1 MAGSVNSNASAAVRV
16 RTNEREQASESARG
30 GQQQVEV
37 SQRGGGQNEAEVQDR
52 GQRPVEQP
60 APRHAATQSYVDESV
75 EQAVSQL
82 PGSNAR
88 HMEQQRQQ
96 AQQVD
101 RIRQQEQ
108 TSTPQQRISGLSA
121 AEVSGMAA
129 PMRQSDQAAS
139 AARNVPVLDASQVG
153 SLDVMTSR
161 KPVFSDNTLQ
171 VMRESDQQLRSLRAE
186 SRGRATPAVPS
197 AAAVSNASGST
208 RENTEARRLNQTD
221 TRETENA
228 AIATNAAANTS
239 ATNQPVGRPDT
250 VMNRPVGWQAAQRQP
265 KLRQPSQK
273 RQRSVVEAE
282 KNRNATAFNNEGRGN
297 HVYGKVNGMRSLRFR
312 EVAVGSSE
320 IYQAAQQNPEMLN
333 RLFRA
338 YDDNAPDA
346 ASTSVT
352 ELRDYVNSKDM
363 YVATFKPPDNRSQ
376 DAQSRRLRVTEEQ
389 SRGIYLHPVMAAMYT
404 ADFDGDDMSVSFD
417 PDVESILFDPMR
429 QIVDIFGEQ
438 TLNTD
443 FLPVVKILD
452 NYEPGKKA
460 RDFIRITMLKSVSQA
475 DWNTVNPVID
485 AIMRLGDTADTPKRQ
500 SAAWGD
506 VFREVMVMAEKI
518 AGRSTNRA
526 NTIMERVVKDV
537 YQTMHDV
544 FVNTALRPTN
554 ADIVSVADLPE
565 PKTYSDITLYKV
577 LDGIVEGKAPNNFQD
592 LKIALTGY
600 LGDVEGKNAPFR
612 FTADVG
618 KVTKMD
624 SRLQVGNGDFVVDPN
639 NPEQMKSLFETTMK
653 YAESHRM
660 AVGYKKAGRSM
671 YYTQALKERV
681 MSEVGMPS
689 NYSSYKDFIDTFVE
703 SYTTASAMINQSN
716 LSYTTTMRIKEES
729 AVSAITSSKG
739 GMTAADIADPLISVY
754 GLQSVGTMFPELAT
768 TGIMN
773 EDLDPRWKG
782 TPGHVTKLRKY
793 GDDVSKAY
801 EREYENS
808 TTEFFV
814 SSKYSQWS
822 IRKFAHENR
831 MVRGGFNPTKLSS
844 MDDMDNAHV
853 ELEVLLAIAD
863 KATSTASKFN
873 EVQYGKEVK
882 VKGKDGV
889 TRTTID
895 YENTAVKMTS
905 ELLDD
910 IAKSDG
916 TDRMLWVNDDVDT
929 LIANNPDLFHHF
941 DMDSPAGFLHS
952 EWAQAMLD
960 ARHDMDLLGGIRL
973 AMVADWRMER
983 ITALQNDM
991 PSNDDYI
998 TQWAI
1003 AQNNLQLA
1011 KDELA
1016 ASSEVWHGIIRE
1028 FEMEDTPG
1036 EKSVFQMM
1044 RENKDGMLYKRN
1056 QITGE
1061 RYAWTANGEH
1071 DSYYARSFWNNPG
1084 GHMTLRSVIEDT
1096 HMGIKEKQNIIADVV
1111 RYWENDLYLNSWEVG
1126 FQMEIG
1132 NDSSY
1137 SLNGSGQQSALKSYR
1152 DFEQAFNHWGKVCQ
1166 EKLAGDIRS
1175 ASKKYRRRSGYLM
1188 ATLRNLSEH
1197 FENLVEIDDH
1207 MFADSIMSVF
1217 DKNYAQSEKAKQHP
1231 WDNTIYSG
1239 LSMQLNGGVMN
1250 DVERTNDR
1258 MVGVQSMRSI
1268 TVSDVIRVLAD
1279 PNESIEVYD
1288 DYGRVSDPVTRDDLI
1303 RSLLGREPSA
1313 DVESDIWDLLEQNPR
1328 IASALR
1334 IHGVN
1339 TLSDMDGKA
1348 YLGASRSISE
1358 TIEEC
1363 TSNYADPVKRTK
1375 ALLRDHPDYAALI
1388 SLATPARGAVT
1399 RRHRERIVQNEAYL
1413 AYRIS
1418 QAAVTDYDAAAAAE
1432 WILGDLGITQ
1442 TILRDVMASDYDKYL
1457 SQLKLPVMKGS
1468 VDETNADADA
1478 IWYDALR
1485 NLTQDIEDVRKDLP
1499 QNINVGETPLKPG
1512 HLGVDISSLAS
1523 YWDITQ
1529 DLGGSKTNVSTG
1541 IEGAETFRWG
1551 QWASHIQ
1558 ARDTYANLAAVRSD
1572 VDASWNGLWT
1582 SEGEIEVGENGSIAV
1597 GGTPLDDFDSETEIV
1612 SAVPDGYR
1620 VQDRSV
1626 DRHGNQV
1633 SSLFAYSV
1641 SKRSNGAEKFN
1652 LKAKKAGHD
1661 ASRSIVKMHGRY
1673 RTVTDEDTGET
1684 YRASFQDTRNK
1695 LQNILDETGDI
1706 RAVQLEL
1713 AQMMLRENEE
1723 LGYEDLT
1730 LSNYMCIAEVMAK
1743 QTENGQLVLRTLP
1756 MLYEAIKYRVGTAI
1770 DEMNEKQRTKAINDV
1785 VNDVS
1790 ETGIGVVKLDPIMV
1804 LDGLKPCTKSMVKD
1818 GIRPHSSSF
1827 ERNYS
1832 LMQTIEREAMRDGVL
1847 AESQQ
1852 TMKQV
1857 SSEVMKAGDVA
1868 SVMERSE
1875 SMRGY
1880 TIVGRSGRNGE
1891 RGYVRWA
1898 VGPQNAIVIGD
1909 GADNADE
1916 VIELCDRAYKYGM
1929 TVIVSAAHLDLIPES
1944 YAPDAMPCSDVGDAV
1959 IPMFDIRLNGSEATP
1974 YNGGRFAIFQVDPTR
1989 YVTSVEDPLNYF
2001 VLGDAQYKPTEYFAN
2016 RVKNIDS
2023 DSQQIS
2029 AEDLFPNVFRNPA
2042 FAHSITSV
2050 SFASGDTLSRLIADG
2065 VKCTIDYGLVEGAN
2079 GWKQRV
2085 HDVNEAIKRYQ
2096 ERWSSTDAD
2105 GMMCNGEQDCQPG
2118 DIVAWAEC
2126 SIMDQFTGEEQYVLA
2141 PIIPFPLHETKRVP
2155 ETYSVEQVTTI
2166 GDDNML
2172 ISVDWTNTSDVTKSN
2187 AKYFDSSGGANK
2199 GIIDFVDSIKSVGGK
2214 PLMLRDGTPIDNYIA
2229 KASTDSRKVGTD
2241 RRVKTMITLMTKAR
2255 LNGYNFAKSD
2265 KAFPNDPDLKERLL
2279 HERIPSGDWVRI
2291 MRDGITLSSDPKIDA
2306 FLKYEYRKISE
2317 DGGNFSDYLACTY
2330 SDANGIESN
2339 THVMWEFEAMFER
2352 GVEYENCLLKFLH
2365 SMDDKFCPNGFD
2377 DTTDSKYLFR
2387 LKPDAKDFDYGVLE
2401 MEVPYPL
2408 DNGNVAYLWA
2418 NAYIGMS
2425 FFGEEYSGFSQPNV
2439 DGASNFMD
2447 AMNTYAYYGAQLDE
2461 RQARFR
2467 HMWATSDLGRIR
2479 DGGAIGKA

>member
-1 MAGSVNSNASAAVRV
+1 MAGSVNSNASTTVRV
-16 RTNEREQASESARG
+16 RTNEREQASESTR
-30 GQQQVEV
+30 GQQPVEV
-37 SQRGGGQNEAEVQDR
+37 TQRGGGQNEVEVQDR
-52 GQRPVEQP
+52 DQGTNEQYS
-60 APRHAATQSYVDESV
+60 PRRSDTQAYVDESV
-75 EQAVSQL
+75 GQAVSQL
-82 PGSNAR
+82 PGGSSSR
-88 HMEQQRQQ
+88 MEQQERQQ
-96 AQQVD
+96 PQ
-101 RIRQQEQ
+101 RQSMASREA
-108 TSTPQQRISGLSA
+108 SGLGAA
-121 AEVSGMAA
+121 AEASGMAA

-139 AARNVPVLDASQVG
+139 MSRGVPVIDASQVG

-161 KPVFSDNTLQ
+161 RPRFSDNTLQ
-171 VMRESDQQLRSLRAE
+171 AMQESDDQLRSLRTE
-186 SRGRATPAVPS
+186 SRGKTTPAMPS
-197 AAAVSNASGST
+197 SMAVSNASSSA
-208 RENTEARRLNQTD
+208 REDVEARRLNRTD
-221 TRETENA
+221 TREAENA
-228 AIATNAAANTS
+228 KVATETTVSNSGNA
-239 ATNQPVGRPDT
+239 QPVGRPDT
-250 VMNRPVGWQAAQRQP
+250 VMNRPVGWNAAQRQP
-265 KLRQPSQK
+265 RLRQPSQK
-273 RQRSVVEAE
+273 RQRSAMEAE
-282 KNRNATAFNNEGRGN
+282 KNRNATTFNNEGRGN
-297 HVYGKVNGMRSLRFR
+297 HVYGKVNGLRSLRFR
-312 EVAVGSSE
+312 DVGVGSSE
-320 IYQAAQQNPEMLN
+320 IYQAAQQNPDMLN
-333 RLFRA
+333 RLFRT
-338 YDDNAPDA
+338 YDDNAPDV
-346 ASTSVT
+346 SSMSIT
-352 ELRDYVNSKDM
+352 ELRDYVNSRDNI
-363 YVATFKPPDNRSQ
+363 YVGTFKPPDNRSQ
-376 DAQSRRLRVTEEQ
+376 DAQSRRLHVTEDQ

-452 NYEPGKKA
+452 NYEPGKSA
-460 RDFIRITMLKSVSQA
+460 RDFVRTTMLKSVSQA
-475 DWNTVNPVID
+475 DWQTLNPLID
-485 AIMRLGDTADTPKRQ
+485 AILSLGDTVDTPKRQ
-500 SAAWGD
+500 GAAWGE
-506 VFREVMVMAEKI
+506 VFRQAMIVSESI
-518 AGRSTNRA
+518 AGRSRNRA
-526 NTIMERVVKDV
+526 NRIMEGIVKDI
-537 YQTMHDV
+537 YQTMHGV
-544 FVNTALRPTN
+544 FTSNALKPTN
-554 ADIVSVADLPE
+554 ADIVPVAGLLE
-565 PKTYSDITLYKV
+565 PRSYSDIAMYQV
-577 LDGIVEGKAPNNFQD
+577 LDGIVEGRAPNNFQD

-639 NPEQMKSLFETTMK
+639 DPEQMRSLFETTMK

-671 YYTQALKERV
+671 YYTQTLKERV

-689 NYSSYKDFIDTFVE
+689 GYASYKDFIDTFVE

-716 LSYTTTMRIKEES
+716 LSYTTTMRIKDDS
-729 AVSAITSSKG
+729 AAVSPITSSKG
-739 GMTAADIADPLISVY
+739 GMTAADIAEPLISVY
-754 GLQSVGTMFPELAT
+754 GLQSVGAMFPTLAT
-768 TGIMN
+768 TGIMT

-793 GDDVSKAY
+793 GSDVSKAY
-801 EREYENS
+801 EREYDNS
-808 TTEFFV
+808 TEFWV
-814 SSKYSQWS
+814 SGKYSQWS

-831 MVRGGFNPTKLSS
+831 MVRGGFNPKKLSS
-844 MDDMDNAHV
+844 MDDMNDAQV
-853 ELEVLLAIAD
+853 ELEILLAIAD
-863 KATSTASKFN
+863 KVTSTASKFN
-873 EVQYGKEVK
+873 EVQYGKEKNVRGEDGITRK
-882 VKGKDGV
+882 V
-889 TRTTID
+889 ID
-895 YENTAVKMTS
+895 YENTAVEMTS
-905 ELLDD
+905 KLLDD
-910 IAKSDG
+910 IARSDG
-916 TDRMLWVNDDVDT
+916 TDRMLWVNDDIDA

-952 EWAQAMLD
+952 TWAQAMLD
-960 ARHDMDLLGGIRL
+960 ARHDMDFLGGIRL

-983 ITALQNDM
+983 ITALQGDM
-991 PSNDDYI
+991 PGNDDYI

-1044 RENKDGMLYKRN
+1044 REDKDRMLYKVNR
-1056 QITGE
+1056 ITGE
-1061 RYAWTANGEH
+1061 RYAWTASGEH

-1084 GHMTLRSVIEDT
+1084 NHMTLKSVIEDT
-1096 HMGIKEKQNIIADVV
+1096 HIGIKEKQNIIADVV

-1166 EKLAGDIRS
+1166 EKLSKDIER
-1175 ASKKYRRRSGYLM
+1175 ASKKYRKRKGYLM
-1188 ATLRNLSEH
+1188 ATLENLSKH

-1207 MFADSIMSVF
+1207 MFADAIMSVF

-1258 MVGVQSMRSI
+1258 MVGVQSARSI
-1268 TVSDVIRVLAD
+1268 TVNDVIRVLAD
-1279 PNESIEVYD
+1279 PSESIEVYD
-1288 DYGRVSDPVTRDDLI
+1288 EYGRVSDPVTRDDLI
-1303 RSLLGREPSA
+1303 RSMLGREPSS
-1313 DVESDIWDLLEQNPR
+1313 DVESDIWDLLERNPR

-1348 YLGASRSISE
+1348 YLGASRSISD

-1363 TSNYADPVKRTK
+1363 ASNYADPVKRTK
-1375 ALLRDHPDYAALI
+1375 GLLRDHPDYAALI
-1388 SLATPARGAVT
+1388 SLATPAKNAVT
-1399 RRHRERIVQNEAYL
+1399 RTHRERVVQTENYL
-1413 AYRIS
+1413 AYRIT
-1418 QAAVTDYDAAAAAE
+1418 QAAVSDYDAAAAAE
-1432 WILGDLGITQ
+1432 WILGNLGITQ
-1442 TILRDVMASDYDKYL
+1442 QTLRDVMMSDYDKYL
-1457 SQLKLPVMKGS
+1457 KSLNLAVMDES
-1468 VDETNADADA
+1468 VDETNSDADA
-1478 IWYDALR
+1478 IWFDALN
-1485 NLTQDIEDVRKDLP
+1485 NLTQDIIDVREDLP
-1499 QNINVGETPLKPG
+1499 SNINVPSVPKSS

-1529 DLGGSKTNVSTG
+1529 DLGGSKTAVSTG

-1558 ARDTYANLAAVRSD
+1558 ARDMYASLAAVRDD

-1582 SEGEIEVGENGSIAV
+1582 SEGEIEVREDGSILV
-1597 GGTPLDDFDSETEIV
+1597 GGRPLDDFDSDTEIV
-1612 SAVPDGYR
+1612 SAVPDGYQ
-1620 VQDRSV
+1620 VQDRSI

-1661 ASRSIVKMHGRY
+1661 SSRSIVKMHGRY
-1673 RTVTDEDTGET
+1673 KTMTDEDTGET
-1684 YRASFQDTRNK
+1684 YRASFQDTRNR

-1713 AQMMLRENEE
+1713 ANMMLVENEE
-1723 LGYEDLT
+1723 LGYDDLT

-1743 QTENGQLVLRTLP
+1743 QTADGQVVLRTLP
-1756 MLYEAIKYRVGTAI
+1756 MLYDAIKYRVGTAI
-1770 DEMNEKQRTKAINDV
+1770 DEMSEKQRTKAINDV

-1790 ETGIGVVKLDPIMV
+1790 ETGVGVVRLDPIMV

-1832 LMQTIEREAMRDGVL
+1832 LMQVIEREAMQDGVL
-1847 AESQQ
+1847 AEIQQ
-1852 TMKQV
+1852 SMRQV
-1857 SSEVMKAGDVA
+1857 SSEVMKAGDIA
-1868 SVMERSE
+1868 SVMERSR

-1880 TIVGRSGRNGE
+1880 TVVGRSGRNGDH
-1891 RGYVRWA
+1891 GYVRWT

-1909 GADNADE
+1909 SAFDADE
-1916 VIELCDRAYKYGM
+1916 VAEICDRAYRYGM
-1929 TVIVSAAHLDLIPES
+1929 TVIVSGEHLDLIPEE
-1944 YAPDAMPCSDVGDAV
+1944 YAPDAMPCSDYGDV
-1959 IPMFDIRLNGSEATP
+1959 VLPMFDIRLNGSEATP

-2001 VLGDAQYKPTEYFAN
+2001 QLGDAQYKPTEYFAN
-2016 RVKNIDS
+2016 RVHNIDS
-2023 DSQQIS
+2023 GTQPIS
-2029 AEDLFPNVFRNPA
+2029 AEDLFPNVFRNPE
-2042 FAHSITSV
+2042 FAHSMTSI
-2050 SFASGDTLSRLIADG
+2050 SFASGDTVSRLIANG

-2079 GWKQRV
+2079 GWEQRV
-2085 HDVNEAIKRYQ
+2085 HDVNEAIRRYQ
-2096 ERWSSTDAD
+2096 DRWSNTDAD
-2105 GMMCNGEQDCQPG
+2105 GTMCTGEQDCQPG

-2126 SIMDQFTGEEQYVLA
+2126 SITDQFTGEEQYVLA
-2141 PIIPFPLHETKRVP
+2141 PIIPFPLHGTKRVP
-2155 ETYSVEQVTTI
+2155 ETYSVEQVTTVN
-2166 GDDNML
+2166 DDNTL
-2172 ISVDWTNTSDVTKSN
+2172 FAVNWTNTSDVTKSN

-2199 GIIDFVDSIKSVGGK
+2199 GIIDFVDFIKNVGGK
-2214 PLMLRDGTPIDNYIA
+2214 LLMLRDGTPIDNYIA

-2241 RRVKTMITLMTKAR
+2241 RRVKTMISLMTKAR
-2255 LNGYNFAKSD
+2255 LNGYNFAKLD
-2265 KAFPNDPDLKERLL
+2265 TAFPNDPELKERLL
-2279 HERIPSGDWVRI
+2279 HERIPSGDWAR
-2291 MRDGITLSSDPKIDA
+2291 MMKDGITFSSDRKIDE
-2306 FLKYEYRKISE
+2306 FLKYEYRKVSE
-2317 DGGNFSDYLACTY
+2317 DGGNFSDYLASTFT
-2330 SDANGIESN
+2330 DANGVERNSY
-2339 THVMWEFEAMFER
+2339 VMWEFEAMFER
-2352 GVEYENCLLKFLH
+2352 GMEYENCLLKFLH

-2377 DTTDSKYLFR
+2377 DTSDSKYLFR

-2408 DNGNVAYLWA
+2408 DDGNVAYLWA

-2447 AMNTYAYYGAQLDE
+2447 AMNTYAYYGAQLDKKY
-2461 RQARFR
+2461 ARLR